1 LLGAVE
7 TGNGVRRQQVE
18 DDMAYGPQ
26 VSLEWQRLGAFPA
39 TALRR
44 ARLQAHAALQPLVQV
59 TRGYVPSR
67 ADDSHNSFSW
77 SPRLNALLSGEI
89 AAGTLPFRLGLRLA
103 TLTLLAVGRD
113 SLELG
118 SSSLHGKTLPQERTW
133 LSFRLAEAGL
143 DWAVLE
149 KPVHYGVATNEFLE
163 GLPFEVTEELSEL
176 ARYYGNTALVL
187 NGLADVLPGASPVR
201 CWPRDFD
208 IATLQPLGNGQ
219 RSLRAGLSPGD
230 ASYNQPYFYV
240 IPSPVN
246 PSMALPVIKS
256 GGQWH
261 TENWTGAVL
270 TGEDIVRQGDAGEQA
285 AFVTTWLN
293 EAMEAAR
300 MAIAK

>member
-1 LLGAVE
+1 
-7 TGNGVRRQQVE
+7 
-18 DDMAYGPQ
+18 MAYSPKVG
-26 VSLEWQRLGAFPA
+26 LEWQRLGAFPA
-39 TALRR
+39 TALHR

-59 TRGYVPSR
+59 TRGYVSSR
-67 ADDSHNSFSW
+67 ADDSHNSFIW
-77 SPRLNALLSGEI
+77 SPRLNALLSDEI

-113 SLELG
+113 FVELG

-149 KPVHYGVATNEFLE
+149 KPVHYRTAPNEFLE

-176 ARYYGNTALVL
+176 SRYYGNASLVL
-187 NGLADVLPGASPVR
+187 SGIAEALPGASPIR

-208 IATLQPLGNGQ
+208 IATLQPL
-219 RSLRAGLSPGD
+219 RDESLRVGLSPGD

-240 IPSPVN
+240 TPSAVN
-246 PSMALPVIKS
+246 SSMALPVMKS

-270 TGEDIVRQGDAGEQA
+270 TGEDIVSQGDAGEQA
-285 AFVTTWLN
+285 AFVTNWLN
-293 EAMEAAR
+293 EAIVAAR
-300 MAIAK
+300 AAIVR

>member
-1 LLGAVE
+1 
-7 TGNGVRRQQVE
+7 
-18 DDMAYGPQ
+18 MAYGPQ
-26 VSLEWQRLGAFPA
+26 ISLEWQRLGAFPA

-67 ADDSHNSFSW
+67 GDDSHNSFSW

-89 AAGTLPFRLGLRLA
+89 AAGTLPFRLGLRLS

-113 SLELG
+113 SIELG
-118 SSSLHGKTLPQERTW
+118 SSSLHGKTLSQERTW

-143 DWAVLE
+143 DWVVLE
-149 KPVHYGVATNEFLE
+149 KPVHYRIAANEFLE

-176 ARYYGNTALVL
+176 ARYFGNAALVL
-187 NGLADVLPGASPVR
+187 NGIAEALPGASPVR
-201 CWPRDFD
+201 CWPHHFD
-208 IATLQPLGNGQ
+208 IATLQPLGNEQG
-219 RSLRAGLSPGD
+219 SLRVGLSPGD
-230 ASYNQPYFYV
+230 DSYDQPYFYAA
-240 IPSPVN
+240 PSAVN
-246 PSMALPVIKS
+246 SSMALPVMKS

-293 EAMEAAR
+293 EAIEAAR
-300 MAIAK
+300 AVIAK